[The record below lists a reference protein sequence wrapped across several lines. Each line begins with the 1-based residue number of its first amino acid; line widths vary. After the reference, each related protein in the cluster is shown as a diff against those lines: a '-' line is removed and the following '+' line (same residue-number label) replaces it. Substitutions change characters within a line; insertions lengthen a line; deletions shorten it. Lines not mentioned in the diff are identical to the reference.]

1 MGRSPDPG
9 CQRGAF
15 LKRIVV
21 TGLGMINALGHDKD
35 SFSAIINGECG
46 IDKITLCDSS
56 ELDCKIAAEV
66 KDFDPSTVM
75 KKREQKKADRFIQLG
90 LHAAMEAYEDAS
102 LDDVDTTA
110 FGVVSA
116 NGLVG
121 IGSVEAAVDIKNSS
135 KLSHISPFL
144 IPSYM
149 PNMLAG
155 QVSMKFDLRGPNLSE
170 NTACAAGTH
179 AIIEAYK
186 TLQFSKGEGMI
197 VVGAEAGVTPLA
209 LGGFGAMNALCKD
222 HNETPKEAVRP
233 FDRERSGFVMGEG
246 AGALVLE
253 TLEHAQKRGAKIYAE
268 VIGFGESADAYH
280 ISTPQPESRGAISA
294 MRDAFEMAGS
304 PKIDYINAHG
314 TSTFYNDIR
323 EAKAIATVFGTMQP
337 YVSSIKGQIGHTLG
351 AAGAIEA
358 VVSILAMQ
366 ENTLPPIINYKESEE
381 EMEKINLV
389 KNSAIKMEVNRVL
402 SCNFGFGGTNA
413 AIVFEKFVG

>member
-1 MGRSPDPG
+1 MGVE
-9 CQRGAF
+9 RG
-15 LKRIVV
+15 LKRIVI
-21 TGLGMINALGHDKD
+21 TGLGMINALGHDKN
-35 SFSAIINGECG
+35 SFKRIVAGESG
-46 IDKITLCDSS
+46 IDTITLCDTS
-56 ELDCKIAAEV
+56 ELECKIAAEV
-66 KDFDPSTVM
+66 KDFDASSVM

-90 LHAAMEAYEDAS
+90 LHTAKEAFADADLS
-102 LDDVDTTA
+102 GVDTTN

-116 NGLVG
+116 NCLVG
-121 IGSVEAAVDIKNSS
+121 IGSIEAAADIKNSS

-186 TLQFSKGEGMI
+186 TLQFSKGEGML
-197 VVGAEAGVTPLA
+197 VVGAEAGITPLA
-209 LGGFGAMNALCKD
+209 LGGFGAMNALCSD
-222 HNETPKEAVRP
+222 HNDSPKEAVRP
-233 FDRERSGFVMGEG
+233 FDKERSGFVMGEG

-268 VIGFGESADAYH
+268 IIGFGESADAYH

-294 MRDAFEMAGS
+294 MQDAYEMAGS
-304 PKIDYINAHG
+304 PVIDYINAHG
-314 TSTFYNDIR
+314 TSTYYNDIR
-323 EAKAIATVFGTMQP
+323 EAHAIHTVFGDKP
-337 YVSSIKGQIGHTLG
+337 YVSSTKGQVGHTLG

-358 VVSILAMQ
+358 VVSLLAMEQ
-366 ENTLPPIINYKESEE
+366 NILPPVINYKESES
-381 EMEKINLV
+381 EMAKIKLV
-389 KNSAIKMEVNRVL
+389 KNSAISSQTDCVL

-413 AIVFEKFVG
+413 AIVFQKFDGSS

>member
-1 MGRSPDPG
+1 
-9 CQRGAF
+9 
-15 LKRIVV
+15 LKRVVV

-35 SFSAIINGECG
+35 SFTAMVKGECG
-46 IDKITLCDSS
+46 IDTITLCDTR

-66 KDFDPSTVM
+66 KGFDPSTVL
-75 KKREQKKADRFIQLG
+75 KKRDQKKADRFIQLG
-90 LHAAMEAYEDAS
+90 LHAAMEAYADAA
-102 LDDVDTTA
+102 LTDVDTTA

-116 NGLVG
+116 NCLVG
-121 IGSVEAAVDIKNSS
+121 IGSVEEAADIKNSS

-144 IPSYM
+144 MPSYM

-186 TLQFSKGEGMI
+186 TLQFSKGEGML
-197 VVGAEAGVTPLA
+197 VVGAEAGITPLA
-209 LGGFGAMNALCKD
+209 IGGFGAMNALCKD

-233 FDRERSGFVMGEG
+233 FDKARSGFVMGEG

-268 VIGFGESADAYH
+268 IIGFGESADAYH
-280 ISTPQPESRGAISA
+280 ISTPHPESRGAISA
-294 MRDAFEMAGS
+294 MRDAFEMALS
-304 PKIDYINAHG
+304 PKVDYINAHG
-314 TSTFYNDIR
+314 TSTFYNDIC
-323 EAKAIATVFGTMQP
+323 EAKAIAEVFGDMRP

-366 ENTLPPIINYKESEE
+366 KNILPPIINYSESED

-389 KNSAIKMEVNRVL
+389 KNSAVQTEVNCVL

-413 AIVFEKFVG
+413 AIVFKQFIG

>member
-1 MGRSPDPG
+1 
-9 CQRGAF
+9 

-21 TGLGMINALGHDKD
+21 TGLGMINALGDD
-35 SFSAIINGECG
+35 INSFDRIVAGESG
-46 IDKITLCDSS
+46 IDTISLCDTS
-56 ELDCKIAAEV
+56 ELACKIAAEV
-66 KDFDPSTVM
+66 KNFDASSVM

-90 LHAAMEAYEDAS
+90 LHAAMEAFEDAK
-102 LDDVDTTA
+102 LDDVDTTS

-116 NGLVG
+116 NCLVG
-121 IGSVEAAVDIKNSS
+121 IGSIEAAADIKNSS

-186 TLQFSKGEGMI
+186 TLQFSKGEGML
-197 VVGAEAGVTPLA
+197 VVGAEAGITPLA
-209 LGGFGAMNALCKD
+209 LGGFGAMNALCSN
-222 HNETPKEAVRP
+222 HNATPKEAVRP
-233 FDRERSGFVMGEG
+233 FDKDRSGFVMGEG

-253 TLEHAQKRGAKIYAE
+253 TLEHAQTRGAKIYAE
-268 VIGFGESADAYH
+268 ILGFGESADAYH
-280 ISTPQPESRGAISA
+280 ISTPQPESRGAITA
-294 MRDAFEMAGS
+294 MQDAFDMAGS
-304 PKIDYINAHG
+304 LKVDYINAHG
-314 TSTFYNDIR
+314 TSTYYNDIR
-323 EAKAIATVFGTMQP
+323 EAKAIDTVFGEMKP

-358 VVSILAMQ
+358 VVSILAM
-366 ENTLPPIINYKESEE
+366 EKGTLPPITNYVESEE
-381 EMEKINLV
+381 EMESLNLV
-389 KNSAIKMEVNRVL
+389 TSPAFEKEVTTVL

-413 AIVFEKFVG
+413 AIIFKKFKKDEHV

>member
-1 MGRSPDPG
+1 M
-9 CQRGAF
+9 
-15 LKRIVV
+15 KRIVV
-21 TGLGMINALGHDKD
+21 TGLGMINALGHTKA
-35 SFSAIINGECG
+35 SFQAIVDGECG
-46 IDKITLCDSS
+46 IDMITLCDSS

-66 KDFDPSTVM
+66 KSFDPSGVM

-90 LHAAMEAYEDAS
+90 LHAAMEAYKDAA
-102 LDDVDTTA
+102 LDEVDTTS

-116 NGLVG
+116 NCLVG
-121 IGSVEAAVDIKNSS
+121 IGSVEEAADIKNSS
-135 KLSHISPFL
+135 KLAHISPFL
-144 IPSYM
+144 IPAYM

-186 TLQFSKGEGMI
+186 ALQFSKGEGMM
-197 VVGAEAGVTPLA
+197 VVGAEAGITPLA
-209 LGGFGAMNALCKD
+209 LGGFSAMNALCKD
-222 HNETPKEAVRP
+222 HNQTPKEAVRP
-233 FDRERSGFVMGEG
+233 FDKDRSGFVMGEG

-253 TLEHAQKRGAKIYAE
+253 TLEHAQKRGAKIYGE
-268 VIGFGESADAYH
+268 IVGFGESGDAFH

-294 MRDAFEMAGS
+294 IRDAFEMAGS

-314 TSTFYNDIR
+314 TSTYYNDIR
-323 EAKAIATVFGTMQP
+323 EAKAIETVFSEMHP

-358 VVSILAMQ
+358 VVTLMALQ
-366 ENTLPPIINYKESEE
+366 ENVLPPVINYHESEE
-381 EMEKINLV
+381 EMAKVNLV
-389 KNSAIKMEVNRVL
+389 KNSAVRSEINCAL

-413 AIVFEKFVG
+413 AVVFRKFVQ

>member
-1 MGRSPDPG
+1 M
-9 CQRGAF
+9 
-15 LKRIVV
+15 KRVV
-21 TGLGMINALGHDKD
+21 ITGLGMINALGHSKE
-35 SFSAIINGECG
+35 SFQAIIDGECG
-46 IDKITLCDSS
+46 IDRITLCDSS
-56 ELDCKIAAEV
+56 ELECKIAAEV
-66 KDFDPSTVM
+66 KDFDASTVM

-116 NGLVG
+116 NCLVG
-121 IGSVEAAVDIKNSS
+121 IGSIEEAADIKNSS
-135 KLSHISPFL
+135 KLAHISPFL

-155 QVSMKFDLRGPNLSE
+155 QVSMKFDLRGANLSE

-179 AIIEAYK
+179 ALIEAYK

-222 HNETPKEAVRP
+222 HNDNPKEAVRP
-233 FDRERSGFVMGEG
+233 FDKERSGFVMGEG

-253 TLEHAQKRGAKIYAE
+253 TLEHAQKRGARIYAE
-268 VIGFGESADAYH
+268 ITGFGESADAYH

-294 MRDAFEMAGS
+294 IRDAFEMAGE

-323 EAKAIATVFGTMQP
+323 EAKAIATVFGDMRP
-337 YVSSIKGQIGHTLG
+337 YVSSIKGQVGHTLG
-351 AAGAIEA
+351 AAGTIEA

-366 ENTLPPIINYKESEE
+366 QNVLPPVINFVESEG
-381 EMEKINLV
+381 EMEELNLV
-389 KNSAIKMEVNRVL
+389 KNSAVKTEVQRVL

-413 AIVFEKFVG
+413 AIVFEKITG

>member
-1 MGRSPDPG
+1 M
-9 CQRGAF
+9 
-15 LKRIVV
+15 KRVV
-21 TGLGMINALGHDKD
+21 ITGLGMINALGHSKE
-35 SFSAIINGECG
+35 SFQAIIDGECG
-46 IDKITLCDSS
+46 IDRITLCDSS
-56 ELDCKIAAEV
+56 ELECKIAAEV
-66 KDFDPSTVM
+66 KDFDASTVM

-116 NGLVG
+116 NCLVG
-121 IGSVEAAVDIKNSS
+121 IGSIEEAADIKNSS

-155 QVSMKFDLRGPNLSE
+155 QVSMKFDLRGANLSE

-179 AIIEAYK
+179 ALIEAYK

-222 HNETPKEAVRP
+222 HNDNPKEAVRP
-233 FDRERSGFVMGEG
+233 FDKERSGFVMGEG

-253 TLEHAQKRGAKIYAE
+253 TLEHAQKRGARIYAE
-268 VIGFGESADAYH
+268 ITGFGESADAYH

-294 MRDAFEMAGS
+294 IRDAFEMAGE

-323 EAKAIATVFGTMQP
+323 EAKAIATVFGDMRP
-337 YVSSIKGQIGHTLG
+337 YVSSIKGQVGHTLG
-351 AAGAIEA
+351 AAGTIEA

-366 ENTLPPIINYKESEE
+366 QNVLPPVINFVESEG
-381 EMEKINLV
+381 EMEELNLV
-389 KNSAIKMEVNRVL
+389 KNSAVKTEVQRVL

-413 AIVFEKFVG
+413 AIVFEKITG

>member
-1 MGRSPDPG
+1 M
-9 CQRGAF
+9 
-15 LKRIVV
+15 KRIVV

-35 SFSAIINGECG
+35 SFSAIVKGECG
-46 IDKITLCDSS
+46 IDTITLCDIS

-66 KDFDPSTVM
+66 KNFDASTVM

-90 LHAAMEAYEDAS
+90 LHAAMEAYEDAA
-102 LDDVDTTA
+102 LKDVDTTA

-116 NGLVG
+116 NCLVG
-121 IGSVEAAVDIKNSS
+121 IGSIEMAADIKNSS

-155 QVSMKFDLRGPNLSE
+155 QVSMKFDLRGANLSE

-209 LGGFGAMNALCKD
+209 IGGFGAMSALCKN
-222 HNETPKEAVRP
+222 HNESPKEAVRP
-233 FDRERSGFVMGEG
+233 FDKDRSGFVMGEG

-253 TLEHAQKRGAKIYAE
+253 TLEHAQQRGARIYAE
-268 VIGFGESADAYH
+268 VVGFGESADAYH
-280 ISTPQPESRGAISA
+280 ISTPQPESRGAITA
-294 MRDAFEMAGS
+294 MQEAYEMAGK
-304 PKIDYINAHG
+304 PKVDYINAHG
-314 TSTFYNDIR
+314 TSTYYNDIR
-323 EAKAIATVFGTMQP
+323 EAKAIDTVFGEMQP
-337 YVSSIKGQIGHTLG
+337 YVSSIKGQVGHTLG

-366 ENTLPPIINYKESEE
+366 NNILPPVINYRESEA

-389 KNSAIKMEVNRVL
+389 TTSAFKTDVNCVL

-413 AIVFEKFVG
+413 AIVFKKFVFKA

>member
-1 MGRSPDPG
+1 M
-9 CQRGAF
+9 
-15 LKRIVV
+15 KRIVV
-21 TGLGMINALGHDKD
+21 TGLGMINALGHSKE
-35 SFSAIINGECG
+35 SFDAIANGECG
-46 IDKITLCDSS
+46 IDTITLCDTR

-66 KDFDPSTVM
+66 KNFDASTVM

-90 LHAAMEAYEDAS
+90 LHAAMEAFEDAG
-102 LDDVDTTA
+102 LEDIDTTA

-116 NGLVG
+116 NCLVG
-121 IGSVEAAVDIKNSS
+121 IGSVEEAADIKNSS

-155 QVSMKFDLRGPNLSE
+155 QVSMKFDLRGANLSE

-209 LGGFGAMNALCKD
+209 IGGFGAMSALCKE
-222 HNETPKEAVRP
+222 HNDTPKEAVRP
-233 FDRERSGFVMGEG
+233 FDKDRSGFVMGEG

-253 TLEHAQKRGAKIYAE
+253 TLEHAQKRGATIYAE
-268 VIGFGESADAYH
+268 IIGFGESADAYH
-280 ISTPQPESRGAISA
+280 ISTPQPESRGAIAA
-294 MRDAFEMAGS
+294 MQDAFEMAGE

-314 TSTFYNDIR
+314 TSTYYNDIR
-323 EAKAIATVFGTMQP
+323 EAKAIDMVFGEMRP
-337 YVSSIKGQIGHTLG
+337 YVSSIKGQVGHTLG

-366 ENTLPPIINYKESEE
+366 ANTLPPIINYSESED

-389 KNSAIKMEVNRVL
+389 KNSAIQTDVNCVL

-413 AIVFEKFVG
+413 AVVFKKFEA

>member
-1 MGRSPDPG
+1 M
-9 CQRGAF
+9 
-15 LKRIVV
+15 KRIVV
-21 TGLGMINALGHDKD
+21 TGLGMINALGHTME
-35 SFSAIINGECG
+35 SFSAIVNGECG
-46 IDKITLCDSS
+46 IDTITLCPTD

-66 KDFDPSTVM
+66 KGFAPSTVM

-90 LHAAMEAYEDAS
+90 LHAAQEAFEDAA
-102 LDDVDTTA
+102 LDGVDTTA
-110 FGVVSA
+110 FGVVGG
-116 NGLVG
+116 NCLVG
-121 IGSVEAAVDIKNSS
+121 IGSVEEAADIKNSS

-179 AIIEAYK
+179 AIIEAWK
-186 TLQFSKGEGMI
+186 TLQFSKGEGML
-197 VVGAEAGVTPLA
+197 VVGAEAGITPLA
-209 LGGFGAMNALCKD
+209 LGGFSAMNALCKD
-222 HNETPKEAVRP
+222 HNESPKEAVRP
-233 FDRERSGFVMGEG
+233 FDKERSGFVMGEG

-253 TLEHAQKRGAKIYAE
+253 TLEHALKRGAKIYGE
-268 VIGFGESADAYH
+268 ITGFGESADAFH
-280 ISTPQPESRGAISA
+280 ISTPHPDARGAITA
-294 MRDAFEMAGS
+294 IQDAFEMAGS

-323 EAKAIATVFGTMQP
+323 EAKAIEHVFGGMRP

-358 VVSILAMQ
+358 VVTLIAMQ
-366 ENTLPPIINYKESEE
+366 ENILPPVINYSESEDA
-381 EMEKINLV
+381 MAPVNLV
-389 KNSAIKMEVNRVL
+389 KNRAVETEVERVL

-413 AIVFEKFVG
+413 AVVFEKFKADR

>member
-1 MGRSPDPG
+1 M
-9 CQRGAF
+9 
-15 LKRIVV
+15 KRIVV
-21 TGLGMINALGHDKD
+21 TGLGMINALGHDKS
-35 SFSAIINGECG
+35 SFEKILAGECG
-46 IDKITLCDSS
+46 IDTITLCDSS
-56 ELDCKIAAEV
+56 ELECKIAAEV
-66 KDFDPSTVM
+66 KGFDASSVM

-90 LHAAMEAYEDAS
+90 LHAAKEAYEDAD
-102 LDDVDTTA
+102 LEVVDTTA

-116 NGLVG
+116 NCLVG
-121 IGSVEAAVDIKNSS
+121 IGSVEEAADIKNSS

-155 QVSMKFDLRGPNLSE
+155 QVSMKFDLRGANLSE

-186 TLQFSKGEGMI
+186 SLQFSKGEGML
-197 VVGAEAGVTPLA
+197 VVGAEAGITPLA
-209 LGGFGAMNALCKD
+209 LGGFGAMNALCSD

-233 FDRERSGFVMGEG
+233 FNKDRSGFVMGEG

-253 TLEHAQKRGAKIYAE
+253 TLEHAQKRGAKIYGE
-268 VIGFGESADAYH
+268 IIGFGESADAYH
-280 ISTPQPESRGAISA
+280 ISTPHPESRGAITA
-294 MRDAFEMAGS
+294 MRDAFEMAGE

-314 TSTFYNDIR
+314 TSTYYNDIR
-323 EAKAIATVFGTMQP
+323 EAQAIDAVFGEMKP

-358 VVSILAMQ
+358 VVSLMSMQ
-366 ENTLPPIINYKESEE
+366 KNTIAPVTNYSASEAD
-381 EMEKINLV
+381 MAKINLV
-389 KNSAIKMEVNRVL
+389 TKPLETEVTTVL

-413 AIVFEKFVG
+413 AVIFKKIV

>member
-1 MGRSPDPG
+1 M
-9 CQRGAF
+9 
-15 LKRIVV
+15 KRVV
-21 TGLGMINALGHDKD
+21 ITGLGMINALGHDKE
-35 SFSAIINGECG
+35 SFKAIVNGECG
-46 IDKITLCDSS
+46 IDMITLCDTA
-56 ELDCKIAAEV
+56 ELECKIAAEV
-66 KDFDPSTVM
+66 KKFDAASVM

-90 LHAAMEAYEDAS
+90 LHAAMEAYEDAA
-102 LDDVDTTA
+102 LEAVDTTA

-116 NGLVG
+116 NCLVG
-121 IGSVEAAVDIKNSS
+121 IGSIEEAADIKNSS
-135 KLSHISPFL
+135 KLAHISPFL

-186 TLQFSKGEGMI
+186 TLQFSKGEGML
-197 VVGAEAGVTPLA
+197 VVGAEAGITPLA
-209 LGGFGAMNALCKD
+209 LGGFGAMNALCTD
-222 HNETPKEAVRP
+222 HNDNPKGSGRP
-233 FDRERSGFVMGEG
+233 FDRDRSGFVMGEG

-253 TLEHAQKRGAKIYAE
+253 TLEHARNRGARIYAE
-268 VIGFGESADAYH
+268 ITGFGESADAYH

-314 TSTFYNDIR
+314 TSTYYNDIR
-323 EAKAIATVFGTMQP
+323 EAYAIDAVFGKMRP

-358 VVSILAMQ
+358 VVSVLAMQ
-366 ENTLPPIINYKESEE
+366 ENILPPVINYTESEE
-381 EMEKINLV
+381 EMAKINLV
-389 KNSAIKMEVNRVL
+389 KNSALKTDVTSVL

-413 AIVFEKFVG
+413 AIVFEKFTK